1 MINELDLLWV
11 PNYIALGIFFIFGAK
26 FSWNEGIDNCFNI
39 KCVLL
44 GRNFDFLVVT
54 ARYQEVTAGYR
65 SLLLV
70 PPFSMNRVYRLI
82 SSIPSNI
89 NFHIYNFSKV
99 IKLFASL
106 YFFVLFGLV
115 GKNVHIY

>member
-1 MINELDLLWV
+1 MRGLI
-11 PNYIALGIFFIFGAK
+11 I
-26 FSWNEGIDNCFNI
+26 
-39 KCVLL
+39 VLISNVCYL
-44 GRNFDFLVVT
+44 AEILIFLVVT

>member
-1 MINELDLLWV
+1 MINEIDLLWV

-54 ARYQEVTAGYR
+54 ARYQEVTAGYCW
-65 SLLLV
+65 LPLV
-70 PPFSMNRVYRLI
+70 IACPSFQHEPCLSINLI
-82 SSIPSNI
+82 NTIQ
-89 NFHIYNFSKV
+89 H
-99 IKLFASL
+99 
-106 YFFVLFGLV
+106 
-115 GKNVHIY
+115 